1 VIICTAGVP
10 ETSNWEQLSFVSG
23 KVGQVAAWGTTV
35 LGEIFCSIKN
45 DDQAWFIRELCGFG
59 PVRRAREAKLHSRA
73 FPIVNSR
80 AVLLRPQLIA

>member
-1 VIICTAGVP
+1 MLGK
-10 ETSNWEQLSFVSG
+10 WRSG
-23 KVGQVAAWGTTV
+23 DAAV
-35 LGEIFCSIKN
+35 LGEIFGLIKKN
-45 DDQAWFIRELCGFG
+45 DQAWFIRELCGFG